1 VSPPNKDT
9 ELTRRALL
17 PAGLRDVLP
26 PDAAHEAATVESLIG
41 CFETHGYER
50 IKPPLVEFEDSLFSG
65 PGAAM
70 TESTFRL
77 MDPISRRMMGVRAD
91 VTVQVARIAA
101 TRLGHVP
108 RPLRLCYSGEVLR
121 VTPGDLNPER
131 ELVQVGAELVGA
143 DTVEADAEV
152 ILLALDALRGLGTP
166 RMSVDITAPRL
177 VPTLLTAFG
186 IDGAAEKILRTAID
200 RKDASA
206 VERHAGPAA
215 GLLTDLMAA
224 AGERSDG
231 LRRLKDVILPESV
244 QPIVARLEAVASLVA
259 SAEPAL
265 EVTIDPVE
273 NRGFE
278 YYTGLGFSLFS
289 RGVRGELGR
298 GGRYQVDGLDSEGSC
313 GLTLYME
320 TVIRAITPPTAPQ
333 RLFLPIGTP
342 RSIAAGFRARD
353 WITVA
358 GLDPLTEAPIDAARL
373 GCTHIL
379 QDGAP
384 AALDTEQQPANPK

>member
-1 VSPPNKDT
+1 MSPPNNDSK
-9 ELTRRALL
+9 LTRRALL

-26 PDAAHEAATVESLIG
+26 PDAAHEAATVENLIG
-41 CFETHGYER
+41 CFENQGYER

-91 VTVQVARIAA
+91 VTVQVARVAA

-143 DTVEADAEV
+143 DTIKADAEV
-152 ILLALDALRGLGTP
+152 ILLAVDALRSVGTKNI
-166 RMSVDITAPRL
+166 SVDITAPQL
-177 VPTLLTAFG
+177 VPKLLPALG
-186 IDGAAEKILRTAID
+186 IDLAAMPELRTAID
-200 RKDASA
+200 RKDPAA
-206 VERHAGPAA
+206 VERFAGEASNV
-215 GLLTDLMAA
+215 LTQLMSA
-224 AGERSDG
+224 AGERSEG
-231 LRRLKDVILPESV
+231 LRRLAALDLPDVV
-244 QPIVARLEAVASLVA
+244 RPIVERLEAVAALVA
-259 SAEPAL
+259 DEEPTL
-265 EVTIDPVE
+265 KVTIDPLE

-298 GGRYQVDGLDSEGSC
+298 GGRYQVDGLDSEDSC

-320 TVIRAITPPTAPQ
+320 TVLRAIDPPVTQDKLYLPTETSRATALELRNQ
-333 RLFLPIGTP
+333 G
-342 RSIAAGFRARD
+342 
-353 WITVA
+353 WITLS
-358 GLDPLTEAPIDAARL
+358 GLAPEIEPRIEAERL

-379 QDGAP
+379 WDGKP
-384 AALDTEQQPANPK
+384 VRLDSNHANRQS

>member
-1 VSPPNKDT
+1 VSPPDKQSA
-9 ELTRRALL
+9 LTRRALL

-26 PDAAHEAATVESLIG
+26 PDAAHEAMTVESLIG

-50 IKPPLVEFEDSLFSG
+50 VKPPLVEFEASLFSG

-77 MDPISRRMMGVRAD
+77 MDPVSRRMMGVRAD

-101 TRLGHVP
+101 TRLGYLP

-143 DTVEADAEV
+143 DTVDADAEV
-152 ILLALDALRGLGTP
+152 ILLAVDGLRKLGVE

-177 VPTLLTAFG
+177 VPELFSALG
-186 IDGAAEKILRTAID
+186 ITGAATPELRMAID
-200 RKDASA
+200 RKDPAT
-206 VERHAGPAA
+206 VERFAGDAA
-215 GLLTDLMAA
+215 DMLTQLMAA
-224 AGERSDG
+224 AGARTEG
-231 LRRLKDVILPESV
+231 LQRLAKLALPAAV
-244 QPIVARLEAVASLVA
+244 RPIVARLEAVAALVGA
-259 SAEPAL
+259 EEPAL

-298 GGRYQVDGLDSEGSC
+298 GGRYLIGGAESESSC

-320 TVIRAITPPTAPQ
+320 TVIRAVAARPALDRLYLPKGTA
-333 RLFLPIGTP
+333 
-342 RSIAAGFRARD
+342 RSVGAALRD
-353 WITVA
+353 QSWVTVA
-358 GLDPLTEAPIDAARL
+358 GLDPDIEAIDDAVRL

-384 AALDTEQQPANPK
+384 VALEAIQTTHKF

>member
-1 VSPPNKDT
+1 MSPPNDNS

-26 PDAAHEAATVESLIG
+26 PDAAHEAATVESLIR
-41 CFETHGYER
+41 CFEGQGYER

-70 TESTFRL
+70 AESTFRL
-77 MDPISRRMMGVRAD
+77 MDPISRRMMGIRAD

-121 VTPGDLNPER
+121 VTPGQLNPER

-143 DTVEADAEV
+143 DTIDADAEV
-152 ILLALDALRGLGTP
+152 ILLALDALRAVGTP

-177 VPTLLTAFG
+177 VPELLKSYDL
-186 IDGAAEKILRTAID
+186 DGAVIERLRTAID
-200 RKDASA
+200 RKDTAG
-206 VERHAGPAA
+206 VERHGGPAA
-215 GLLTDLMAA
+215 DILTALMAA
-224 AGERSDG
+224 AGEHEDG
-231 LRRLKDVILPESV
+231 
-244 QPIVARLEAVASLVA
+244 ARLLSRIALPAPVEAIVDRLIAVAARVA
-259 SAEPAL
+259 DEEPNLA
-265 EVTIDPVE
+265 VTIDPVE

-320 TVIRAITPPTAPQ
+320 TVIRAIAEPTARE
-333 RLFLPIGTP
+333 RLFLPSGTP
-342 RSIAAGFRARD
+342 RSVAAALRD
-353 WITVA
+353 QGWITVA
-358 GLDPLTEAPIDAARL
+358 GLDPAISADADAERL
-373 GCTHIL
+373 GCTHVL
-379 QDGAP
+379 RNGAP
-384 AALDTEQQPANPK
+384 EPLLAESPSQQS

>member
-1 VSPPNKDT
+1 MSPPNNNA

-26 PDAAHEAATVESLIG
+26 PDAAHEAATIESLIR

-77 MDPISRRMMGVRAD
+77 MDPISRRMMGLRAD

-108 RPLRLCYSGEVLR
+108 RPLRLCYGGEVLR
-121 VTPGDLNPER
+121 VTPGQLNPER
-131 ELVQVGAELVGA
+131 QLVQVGAELVGA
-143 DTVEADAEV
+143 DTIEADTEV
-152 ILLALDALRGLGTP
+152 ILLALDALRAVGTP

-177 VPTLLTAFG
+177 VPELLKSFDLDETR
-186 IDGAAEKILRTAID
+186 AESLRTAID
-200 RKDASA
+200 RKDTAG
-206 VERHAGPAA
+206 VERHGGQAA
-215 GLLTDLMAA
+215 ETLTALMAA
-224 AGERSDG
+224 AGEHEDG
-231 LRRLKDVILPESV
+231 ARHLGELSLPRSV
-244 QPIVARLEAVASLVA
+244 QDIVDRLIAVAARVA
-259 SAEPAL
+259 AEEPKL
-265 EVTIDPVE
+265 SVTIDPVE

-298 GGRYQVDGLDSEGSC
+298 GGRYQVYGLDSEGSC
-313 GLTLYME
+313 GMTLYME
-320 TVIRAITPPTAPQ
+320 TVIRAIAEPTPRE
-333 RLFLPIGTP
+333 RLFLPSGTS
-342 RSIAAGFRARD
+342 RTMAAALRD
-353 WITVA
+353 QGWITVA
-358 GLDPLTEAPIDAARL
+358 GLDPSVAADADAGRL
-373 GCTHIL
+373 GCTHVL
-379 QDGAP
+379 RDGSPVPLAP
-384 AALDTEQQPANPK
+384 EPPTQKS

>member
-1 VSPPNKDT
+1 
-9 ELTRRALL
+9 LTRRALL

-121 VTPGDLNPER
+121 VTPGDLNSER

-166 RMSVDITAPRL
+166 SMSVDITAPML

-186 IDGAAEKILRTAID
+186 IDDATEKSLRAAID
-200 RKDASA
+200 RKDAAA
-206 VERHAGPAA
+206 VERHAETAA
-215 GLLTDLMAA
+215 GILTELMAA

-231 LRRLKDVILPESV
+231 LRRLKGVILPESV

-320 TVIRAITPPTAPQ
+320 TVIRAIMPPTAPQ

-342 RSIAAGFRARD
+342 RSIAADFRAWD

-358 GLDPLTEAPIDAARL
+358 GMDSLTEASIDAARL

-384 AALDTEQQPANPK
+384 VALDAEQHLANPK

>member
-1 VSPPNKDT
+1 MSPPNENS

-26 PDAAHEAATVESLIG
+26 PDAAHEAATVEKLIR
-41 CFETHGYER
+41 CFEIQGYER

-70 TESTFRL
+70 TESTFRV

-91 VTVQVARIAA
+91 VTVQVARVAA

-143 DTVEADAEV
+143 DTINADAEV
-152 ILLALDALRGLGTP
+152 ILLALDALRAVGTR

-177 VPTLLTAFG
+177 VPELLAALG
-186 IDGAAEKILRTAID
+186 IDGAKQPELRAAID
-200 RKDASA
+200 RKDPAG
-206 VERHAGPAA
+206 VERHAGTAA
-215 GLLTDLMAA
+215 SVLTELMAA
-224 AGERSDG
+224 AGERSEG
-231 LRRLKDVILPESV
+231 LRRLKGLSLPAAVHATVE
-244 QPIVARLEAVASLVA
+244 RLEAVSSLVA
-259 SAEPAL
+259 AEEPSL

-320 TVIRAITPPTAPQ
+320 TVIRAIAEPTAAN
-333 RLFLPIGTP
+333 RLFLPVGTP
-342 RSIAAGFRARD
+342 RAVAAAFRAEG
-353 WITVA
+353 WITIA
-358 GLDPLTEAPIDAARL
+358 GLDQAAQAPGDAERL
-373 GCTHIL
+373 GCTHVL
-379 QDGAP
+379 QDG
-384 AALDTEQQPANPK
+384 NPVPLATIETTRQS

>member
-1 VSPPNKDT
+1 VSPPSKDT

-26 PDAAHEAATVESLIG
+26 PDAAHEAATVEKLIQR
-41 CFETHGYER
+41 FELQGYER
-50 IKPPLVEFEDSLFSG
+50 IKPPIVEFEDSLFSG

-143 DTVEADAEV
+143 DRIEADAEV
-152 ILLALDALRGLGTP
+152 ILLALDALRAVGTP

-177 VPTLLTAFG
+177 VPELLAAFG
-186 IDGAAEKILRTAID
+186 IDGAAHPELRAAID
-200 RKDASA
+200 RKDPAG
-206 VERHAGPAA
+206 VKRHATAA
-215 GLLTDLMAA
+215 ADVLTELMAA
-224 AGERSDG
+224 AGERSEG
-231 LRRLKDVILPESV
+231 LRRLKSLSLPNKVRAAVE
-244 QPIVARLEAVASLVA
+244 RLEAVASLVA
-259 SAEPAL
+259 AEEPGL

-320 TVIRAITPPTAPQ
+320 TVIRAIAEPTAPN
-333 RLFLPIGTP
+333 RLFVPIGTP
-342 RSIAAGFRARD
+342 RAIATRSREQG
-353 WITVA
+353 WITIA
-358 GLDPLTEAPIDAARL
+358 GLDPTVEARIDAERL
-373 GCTHIL
+373 GCTHVL
-379 QDGAP
+379 RDGHP
-384 AALDTEQQPANPK
+384 VPLAAKETTRQS

>member
-1 VSPPNKDT
+1 MPPPEEDT

-26 PDAAHEAATVESLIG
+26 PDAAHEAAIVESLIG
-41 CFETHGYER
+41 CCEAHGYDR
-50 IKPPLVEFEDSLFSG
+50 VKPPLVEFEDSLFSG

-70 TESTFRL
+70 SESTFRV
-77 MDPISRRMMGVRAD
+77 MDPVSRRMMGVRAD

-101 TRLGHVP
+101 TRLGHVA

-121 VTPGDLNPER
+121 VTPGGLNPER

-143 DTVEADAEV
+143 DNDAADAEV
-152 ILLALDALRGLGTP
+152 ILLAVDALRRAGAE

-177 VPTLLTAFG
+177 VPDLLATFG
-186 IDGAAEKILRTAID
+186 LDLARSRELRQAID
-200 RKDASA
+200 RKDPVA
-206 VERHAGPAA
+206 VERLAGPAA
-215 GLLTDLMAA
+215 RVLTQLMAA
-224 AGERSDG
+224 AGARQAG
-231 LRRLKDVILPESV
+231 LDALAALDLPSSVGSVVKRLG
-244 QPIVARLEAVASLVA
+244 AVASLIA
-259 SAEPAL
+259 AEEPAL

-313 GLTLYME
+313 GFTLYME
-320 TVIRAITPPTAPQ
+320 TVLRAVADPLPRRRLYLPGGTA
-333 RLFLPIGTP
+333 
-342 RSIAAGFRARD
+342 RAVAEEWRERG
-353 WITVA
+353 WITVPGLGTA
-358 GLDPLTEAPIDAARL
+358 GDGAAEARRL
-373 GCTHIL
+373 SCGHL
-379 QDGAP
+379 LRDGAP
-384 AALDTEQQPANPK
+384 VALLENETTG

>member
-1 VSPPNKDT
+1 VSPPNKDS

-17 PAGLRDVLP
+17 PTGLRDVLP
-26 PDAAHEAATVESLIG
+26 PDATHEAATIESLVR
-41 CFETHGYER
+41 CFESQGYER

-143 DTVEADAEV
+143 DTIEADAEV
-152 ILLALDALRGLGTP
+152 ILLALDALRVVGTP

-177 VPTLLTAFG
+177 VPELLAAFG
-186 IDGAAEKILRTAID
+186 IDGTTELNLRAAID
-200 RKDASA
+200 RKDPAG
-206 VERHAGPAA
+206 VERHAGPLAPV
-215 GLLTDLMAA
+215 LTELMAS

-231 LRRLKDVILPESV
+231 LERLKNITLPEPVHTIV
-244 QPIVARLEAVASLVA
+244 QRLEAVATLVA
-259 SAEPAL
+259 SEEPSL

-320 TVIRAITPPTAPQ
+320 TVIRAISEPTLPD
-333 RLFLPIGTP
+333 RLFLPFGTQ
-342 RSIAAGFRARD
+342 RSTAASFRKQG

-358 GLDPLTEAPIDAARL
+358 GLDKTIDTSVDAKRL
-373 GCTHIL
+373 GCSHIL
-379 QDGAP
+379 ADGEAISISSDET
-384 AALDTEQQPANPK
+384 LRQS